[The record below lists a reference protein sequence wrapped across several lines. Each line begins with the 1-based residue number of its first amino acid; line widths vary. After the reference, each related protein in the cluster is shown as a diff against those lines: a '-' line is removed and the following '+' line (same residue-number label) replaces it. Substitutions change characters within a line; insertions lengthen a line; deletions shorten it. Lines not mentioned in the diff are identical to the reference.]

1 MIGDVFNSRIQSIMY
16 ELILKLLERSVE
28 GTGQTNG
35 DLTGLRKYADGNS
48 NNSSI
53 QGAKFTD
60 LIAKAA
66 EKYDVNP
73 RLVQAVIKAESNFNP
88 KAESSVGAQGLM
100 QLMPATA
107 KWLGVRNSMDPA
119 QNIEGGVKFLSS
131 LLDRYNGD
139 TQKALAAYNAGPGTV
154 DKYGGIPPY
163 RETQVY
169 VERVMDYYTN
179 QDWSA

>member
-16 ELILKLLERSVE
+16 ELILKLLERSQQANS
-28 GTGQTNG
+28 QTG
-35 DLTGLRKYADGNS
+35 DLSGLREFSNGND
-48 NNSSI
+48 NNASL

-66 EKYDVNP
+66 EKYEVNP

-88 KAESSVGAQGLM
+88 KAVSSAGAQGLM

-139 TQKALAAYNAGPGTV
+139 TKKALAAYNAGPGTV

-179 QDWSA
+179 QNWSA

>member
-1 MIGDVFNSRIQSIMY
+1 MIGDVFNSRVQSIMY
-16 ELILKLLERSVE
+16 ELLLKLLQNSLSGDEQTEELSGLQRSLQSE
-28 GTGQTNG
+28 
-35 DLTGLRKYADGNS
+35 D
-48 NNSSI
+48 SSGSL

-60 LIAKAA
+60 LIAQAA

-88 KAESSVGAQGLM
+88 KAVSSAGAEGLM

-107 KWLGVRNSMDPA
+107 KWLGVSNSLDPA

-131 LLDRYNGD
+131 LLDRYGGD
-139 TQKALAAYNAGPGTV
+139 TEKALAAYNAGPGTV
-154 DKYGGIPPY
+154 DKYNGIPPY